1 MIYWFTEGRTEL
13 CRECKEKLCEV
24 KLSLEDAM
32 RCYGYENG
40 MEHLKEESLNKN
52 SYISSLP
59 SDLLSTI
66 SKYISYQTVSS
77 KIIKK
82 LL

>member
-1 MIYWFTEGRTEL
+1 
-13 CRECKEKLCEV
+13 
-24 KLSLEDAM
+24 M